1 MRWVGIRMTNVL
13 CYFYL
18 QVDPELC
25 RTVIVSTKLDT
36 RIPQFAC
43 RADVEL
49 FLRPSSRLLD
59 GNILSGSPF
68 FTSVPSGR
76 VGTSR
81 DCIYRSNDHFREVI
95 TYVGILCWT
104 LCSFSPESEGHFFS
118 LPQTCIYFSWG
129 SIYFRQ

>member
-1 MRWVGIRMTNVL
+1 MGAYHIDHIGIHLMNILWYCDV
-13 CYFYL
+13 
-18 QVDPELC
+18 QIDPELS

-49 FLRPSSRLLD
+49 FLRPSQRLLD

-76 VGTSR
+76 VGATR
-81 DCIYRSNDHFREVI
+81 DSVYRSNDHFREVSAH
-95 TYVGILCWT
+95 VGISMVDFAC
-104 LCSFSPESEGHFFS
+104 FFDAIS
-118 LPQTCIYFSWG
+118 RLK
-129 SIYFRQ
+129 

>member
-1 MRWVGIRMTNVL
+1 MNIL
-13 CYFYL
+13 SYCDL
-18 QVDPELC
+18 QIDPELS

-49 FLRPSSRLLD
+49 FLRPSQRLLD

-76 VGTSR
+76 VGATR
-81 DCIYRSNDHFREVI
+81 DSVYRSNDHFREVSFH
-95 TYVGILCWT
+95 VGISMLDCACF
-104 LCSFSPESEGHFFS
+104 LDVIS
-118 LPQTCIYFSWG
+118 LLQ
-129 SIYFRQ
+129 